1 MTLMTAK
8 RVRVGIALASCAAA
22 LFAWSASAS
31 FLYCLVAAH
40 FRIAQAKAMFHF
52 PYIQWL
58 EKLPDIGANWFMTM
72 AMATTGIIGALPV
85 LLVLLLYRKGGQ
97 RSRRPQSLY
106 GNSRLAT
113 HIDMRQSGIKADRRP
128 L

>member
-1 MTLMTAK
+1 MRPPYKFKLF
-8 RVRVGIALASCAAA
+8 LAN
-22 LFAWSASAS
+22 
-31 FLYCLVAAH
+31 
-40 FRIAQAKAMFHF
+40 AMFHF

-72 AMATTGIIGALPV
+72 AMATTGIIGAFPM
-85 LLVLLLYRKGGQ
+85 LLVLLLCRKTRQ
-97 RSRRPQSLY
+97 RSLRPRSLY

-113 HIDMRQSGIKADRRP
+113 QVDMRQSGIKAGRRP

>member
-1 MTLMTAK
+1 MTPMTA
-8 RVRVGIALASCAAA
+8 RYVRVGVVLTISAVA
-22 LFAWSASAS
+22 LFAWSATAS

-40 FRIAQAKAMFHF
+40 FRMAQAKAMFHL

-72 AMATTGIIGALPV
+72 AMATTGIIGAMPV
-85 LLVLLLYRKGGQ
+85 LLVLLLYRKVGQ

-113 HIDMRQSGIKADRRP
+113 PIDMRQSGIKADRRP

>member
-1 MTLMTAK
+1 MTRMTAK
-8 RVRVGIALASCAAA
+8 RVHLGIILTISAVA
-22 LFAWSASAS
+22 LFAWSTTAS

-40 FRIAQAKAMFHF
+40 FRMAQAKAMFHF

-58 EKLPDIGANWFMTM
+58 EKLPDIGANWFMTL

-85 LLVLLLYRKGGQ
+85 VLVLLLCRRTSQ
-97 RSRRPQSLY
+97 RNPRSRSLY

-113 HIDMRQSGIKADRRP
+113 QVDMRQSGIKADRRP